1 MRIMRALR
9 LATAVGALSLA
20 LAVTGIGLGDPAFA
34 GQKNKHKNRST
45 FGPAHMIPGQDKPKG
60 PLKGNI
66 NADFS
71 PTMPHKRVTGHGGG
85 GKHKIR
91 SGRQG
96 GGRNLDAAGAL
107 IDMLG
112 TAAGIAG
119 GGSHQ

>member
-1 MRIMRALR
+1 MRTLR
-9 LATAVGALSLA
+9 TFCLAVSAACLSLA
-20 LAVTGIGLGDPAFA
+20 IAATTDPALA

-45 FGPAHMIPGQDKPKG
+45 FGPAHMIPSHDKPKG
-60 PLKGNI
+60 PLKGDI

-71 PTMPHKRVTGHGGG
+71 PAMPHKRVTGGGGG

-96 GGRNLDAAGAL
+96 GGRNLDAAGAI

>member
-1 MRIMRALR
+1 MRTLR
-9 LATAVGALSLA
+9 TLCLAVAAAGLSLA
-20 LAVTGIGLGDPAFA
+20 VAAGSDPALA

-45 FGPAHMIPGQDKPKG
+45 FNPAHMIPSHDKPKG
-60 PLKGNI
+60 PLKGDI

-71 PTMPHKRVTGHGGG
+71 PAMPHKRVTGHGGG

-91 SGRQG
+91 SGHQ
-96 GGRNLDAAGAL
+96 GGRNLDAAGAI

-119 GGSHQ
+119 GGGHQ